1 MRLFMN
7 KIGICGTGKMGKE
20 IGKRLLDCDQ
30 TITAWNRTKNKVTPL
45 VELGAIR
52 ANSVKEL
59 FPQQFH
65 GHVCSLY
72 HSRTHLGQY
81 KLLCFNSKILTQ

>member
-1 MRLFMN
+1 MN

-30 TITAWNRTKNKVTPL
+30 TVTAWNRTQNKVTPL

-52 ANSVKEL
+52 ANSVKE
-59 FPQQFH
+59 
-65 GHVCSLY
+65 
-72 HSRTHLGQY
+72 
-81 KLLCFNSKILTQ
+81 

>member
-1 MRLFMN
+1 MN

-20 IGKRLLDCDQ
+20 ICKRLLDCDQ
-30 TITAWNRTKNKVTPL
+30 TVTAWNRTKNKVTPL

-59 FPQQFH
+59 FE
-65 GHVCSLY
+65 
-72 HSRTHLGQY
+72 
-81 KLLCFNSKILTQ
+81 NNDIILIIMGNDVALDYVYTSSQGIKNQD

>member
-1 MRLFMN
+1 MN

-30 TITAWNRTKNKVTPL
+30 IVTAWNRTQNKVTPL

-52 ANSVKEL
+52 ANSITV
-59 FPQQFH
+59 
-65 GHVCSLY
+65 SY
-72 HSRTHLGQY
+72 THLT
-81 KLLCFNSKILTQ
+81 LPTTR

>member
-1 MRLFMN
+1 MN

-30 TITAWNRTKNKVTPL
+30 TVTAWNRTQNKVTPL
-45 VELGAIR
+45 VELGAVR

-59 FPQQFH
+59 FEKGELQ
-65 GHVCSLY
+65 
-72 HSRTHLGQY
+72 
-81 KLLCFNSKILTQ
+81 KILKDKGVI